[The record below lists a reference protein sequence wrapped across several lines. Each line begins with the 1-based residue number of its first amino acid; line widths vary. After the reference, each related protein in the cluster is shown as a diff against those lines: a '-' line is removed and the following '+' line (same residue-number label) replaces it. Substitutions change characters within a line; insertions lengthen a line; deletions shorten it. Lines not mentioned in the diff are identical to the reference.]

1 MINIAVK
8 GRKYAGKDTVG
19 SVLINGFLYKR
30 VSFATPLKRMISV
43 LLEECGYDEDEIA
56 RMVDGDKKEIPVP
69 ELGGKT
75 TRYLMQT
82 LGTEWRDMIHKTLWV
97 DIAKRKISNLNDSG
111 EDVVVTDL
119 RFPHEAEALRHPA
132 QDDLFDPFFIV
143 EVVRPGSSTGNGEKH
158 ASETLQDSIEADAI
172 IMNTGTVADLS
183 SSVGD
188 VVDYFIDQD
197 GNNN

>member
-1 MINIAVK
+1 MINIAIK
-8 GRKYAGKDTVG
+8 GKKYAGKDTVG
-19 SVLINGFLYKR
+19 GLLVNSHEFTR
-30 VSFATPLKRMISV
+30 VSFASPLKRMVAV
-43 LLEECGYDEDEIA
+43 LLEECGYDEDEIE
-56 RMVDGDKKEIPVP
+56 RMVDGDQKEIPVP

-75 TRYLMQT
+75 TRYVMQT

-97 DIAKRKISNLNDSG
+97 DIAKRKISDLNDSG
-111 EDVVVTDL
+111 DDVVVTDL
-119 RFPHEAEALRHPA
+119 RFPHEADALRNPA
-132 QDDLFDPFFIV
+132 QADLFDPFFIV
-143 EVVRPGSSTGNGEKH
+143 EVIRPGSSTGNGEKH

-183 SSVGD
+183 ASVGD

>member
-1 MINIAVK
+1 MINIAIK
-8 GRKYAGKDTVG
+8 GKKYAGKDTVG
-19 SVLINGFLYKR
+19 GLLVNSHTFTR
-30 VSFATPLKRMISV
+30 VSFAGPLKRMISV
-43 LLEECGYDEDEIA
+43 LLEECGYDEDEIE

-158 ASETLQDSIEADAI
+158 ASETLQDAIEADAI
-172 IMNTGTVADLS
+172 IMNTGTIADLS
-183 SSVGD
+183 ASVGD

>member
-1 MINIAVK
+1 MINIAIK
-8 GRKYAGKDTVG
+8 GKKYAGKDTVG
-19 SVLINGFLYKR
+19 GLLVNNHTFTR
-30 VSFATPLKRMISV
+30 VSFASPLKRMVSV
-43 LLEECGYDEDEIA
+43 LLEECGYDEDEIE
-56 RMVDGDKKEIPVP
+56 RMVDGDQKEIPVP

-75 TRYLMQT
+75 TRYVMQT

-97 DIAKRKISNLNDSG
+97 DIAKRKISDLNDSG
-111 EDVVVTDL
+111 DDVVVTDL
-119 RFPHEAEALRHPA
+119 RFPHEADALRNPA
-132 QDDLFDPFFIV
+132 QADLFDPFFIV

-183 SSVGD
+183 ASVGD